1 MLSLLVLYSEALTLC
16 WTLQP
21 AQDPTVTGQTPL
33 EYSLPSAAAAAPH
46 AAPCFVEDIFAAL
59 REGVGDS
66 GELTNS
72 SLVLFGFCSQSAHSS
87 ASVSLDLANKKS
99 SLEVL
104 HPAAGK
110 SRNRILA
117 IFLSSL
123 CKLFGFVLL
132 VHVSEEEEQGTITL
146 TFDLPRSPSLRT
158 NPVLLLAFES
168 PLARGDLEVAF
179 TSRSLQPNTQAVCI
193 SGDTQ
198 YVLLTGKSSEGSVND
213 RWQIT
218 AETTPPHMKQNLKS
232 ILIGEK
238 SGSNISMS
246 PLLFFSGGTG
256 TDTRSARCASGSPPA
271 SLQTSFLCEMKRFL
285 GGVLPQEHFASPP
298 LPLDSLQSLPPLSL
312 GLSSSETLLAVM
324 INSTAPTVFGFTSWS
339 SVSPVCHG
347 ELALSAA
354 LLEELRQKLDQTLVQ
369 MTDLI
374 REEEVSPGA
383 KESLGRLKELSAL
396 QKKEHATGDIQFRA
410 FLLLKALQ
418 TVAQTYDAQRKL
430 RATRADPSSSVRGSV
445 CGLRALTVSLTK
457 LLVGPSSANINNCHG
472 SCAFPLTNGNNH
484 AILLNSHIESG
495 NADERSPCCVPVAYE
510 ALEVVDWNADGTF
523 ISIKP
528 DAVARECGCR

>member
-1 MLSLLVLYSEALTLC
+1 
-16 WTLQP
+16 
-21 AQDPTVTGQTPL
+21 
-33 EYSLPSAAAAAPH
+33 
-46 AAPCFVEDIFAAL
+46 

-104 HPAAGK
+104 HPAA
-110 SRNRILA
+110 
-117 IFLSSL
+117 
-123 CKLFGFVLL
+123 

-146 TFDLPRSPSLRT
+146 TFDLPRSPSLMT

-168 PLARGDLEVAF
+168 PLARGDLEAAF

-218 AETTPPHMKQNLKS
+218 AETKPPHMKQNLKS

-256 TDTRSARCASGSPPA
+256 TDTRCASDSPPA

-285 GGVLPQEHFASPP
+285 GAVLPQEHFASPP

-312 GLSSSETLLAVM
+312 GLTSSQTLLAVM
-324 INSTAPTVFGFTSWS
+324 INSTAPTVFGFRSWG
-339 SVSPVCHG
+339 SVLPVCHG

-369 MTDLI
+369 MTDII
-374 REEEVSPGA
+374 REEE
-383 KESLGRLKELSAL
+383 
-396 QKKEHATGDIQFRA
+396 
-410 FLLLKALQ
+410 
-418 TVAQTYDAQRKL
+418 
-430 RATRADPSSSVRGSV
+430 
-445 CGLRALTVSLTK
+445 GLRALTVSLTK

>member
-1 MLSLLVLYSEALTLC
+1 MLGLLVLYSEALTLC

-21 AQDPTVTGQTPL
+21 AQDPTVT
-33 EYSLPSAAAAAPH
+33 EYSLPSAKTPSSPSSSSAAAPH

-59 REGVGDS
+59 RDGVGDS

-72 SLVLFGFCSQSAHSS
+72 SLVLFGFCSQSARSS

-104 HPAAGK
+104 HPAA
-110 SRNRILA
+110 
-117 IFLSSL
+117 
-123 CKLFGFVLL
+123 

-146 TFDLPRSPSLRT
+146 TFDLPRPPSLMT
-158 NPVLLLAFES
+158 NPVLLLVFES

-179 TSRSLQPNTQAVCI
+179 TSQFLQPNTQAVCI

-218 AETTPPHMKQNLKS
+218 AQTKLPHMKQNLKS

-238 SGSNISMS
+238 SGSNISTS
-246 PLLFFSGGTG
+246 PLLLFSGGTG
-256 TDTRSARCASGSPPA
+256 TDTRCASGSPPA

-285 GGVLPQEHFASPP
+285 GAVLPQEHFASPP

-324 INSTAPTVFGFTSWS
+324 INSTAPTVFGFTSWG
-339 SVSPVCHG
+339 SVLPVCHG

-354 LLEELRQKLDQTLVQ
+354 LLEELRQRLDQTLVQ
-369 MTDLI
+369 MTEII

-396 QKKEHATGDIQFRA
+396 QEKEHATGGSQFRA

-430 RATRADPSSSVRGSV
+430 RATRADPSSSVRGGV
-445 CGLRALTVSLTK
+445 CGLKALTVSLTK

>member
-1 MLSLLVLYSEALTLC
+1 G
-16 WTLQP
+16 
-21 AQDPTVTGQTPL
+21 QDPQQVLQLRHCMVRQHYCHGPQTPA
-33 EYSLPSAAAAAPH
+33 ESDNNCREDNQDSAA
-46 AAPCFVEDIFAAL
+46 L
-59 REGVGDS
+59 SGVGDS

-104 HPAAGK
+104 HPAA
-110 SRNRILA
+110 
-117 IFLSSL
+117 
-123 CKLFGFVLL
+123 

-146 TFDLPRSPSLRT
+146 TFDLPRSPSLMT

-168 PLARGDLEVAF
+168 PLARGDLEAAF

-218 AETTPPHMKQNLKS
+218 AETKPPHMKQNLKS

-256 TDTRSARCASGSPPA
+256 TDTRSGRLSFYSPPA

-285 GGVLPQEHFASPP
+285 GAVLPQEHFASPP

-312 GLSSSETLLAVM
+312 GLTSSQTLLAVM
-324 INSTAPTVFGFTSWS
+324 INSTAPTVFGFRSWG
-339 SVSPVCHG
+339 SVLPVCHG

-369 MTDLI
+369 MTDII
-374 REEEVSPGA
+374 REEETTHLSRQQNSPEHLENTIARKTESVLHRSCRLLQITAICQKQAQNMSDVG
-383 KESLGRLKELSAL
+383 KETAHWHSPC
-396 QKKEHATGDIQFRA
+396 T
-410 FLLLKALQ
+410 
-418 TVAQTYDAQRKL
+418 
-430 RATRADPSSSVRGSV
+430 
-445 CGLRALTVSLTK
+445 SLTPE
-457 LLVGPSSANINNCHG
+457 LTSSTTSAATKQRFTVNPFHG
-472 SCAFPLTNGNNH
+472 FGTSLRFSMH
-484 AILLNSHIESG
+484 RI
-495 NADERSPCCVPVAYE
+495 RS
-510 ALEVVDWNADGTF
+510 
-523 ISIKP
+523 
-528 DAVARECGCR
+528 

>member
-1 MLSLLVLYSEALTLC
+1 MLGLLVLYSEALTLC

-21 AQDPTVTGQTPL
+21 AQDPTVT
-33 EYSLPSAAAAAPH
+33 EYSLPSAKTPSSPSSSSAAAPH

-59 REGVGDS
+59 RDGVGDS

-72 SLVLFGFCSQSAHSS
+72 SLVLFGFCSQSARSS

-104 HPAAGK
+104 HPAA
-110 SRNRILA
+110 
-117 IFLSSL
+117 
-123 CKLFGFVLL
+123 

-146 TFDLPRSPSLRT
+146 TFDLPRPPSLMT
-158 NPVLLLAFES
+158 NPVLLLVFEN

-179 TSRSLQPNTQAVCI
+179 TSQFLQPNTQAVCI

-218 AETTPPHMKQNLKS
+218 AQTKLPHMKQNLKS

-246 PLLFFSGGTG
+246 PLLLFSGGTG
-256 TDTRSARCASGSPPA
+256 TDTRCASGSPPA

-285 GGVLPQEHFASPP
+285 GAVLPQEHFTSPP

-324 INSTAPTVFGFTSWS
+324 INSTAPTVFGFTSWG
-339 SVSPVCHG
+339 SVLPVCHG

-354 LLEELRQKLDQTLVQ
+354 LLEELRQRLDQTLVQ
-369 MTDLI
+369 MTEII
-374 REEEVSPGA
+374 REEEVSLGA

-396 QKKEHATGDIQFRA
+396 QEKEHATGGSQFRV

-430 RATRADPSSSVRGSV
+430 RATRADPSSSVRGGV
-445 CGLRALTVSLTK
+445 CGLKALTVSLTK

-484 AILLNSHIESG
+484 AILLNSHIETG